1 MTRRLLNDNRKWNHY
16 FCPARLGAYERV
28 YHIYLLHNHTIH
40 NKSKKKKRLDQ
51 VGLKAES
58 ACQHSQQ
65 VREHPV
71 VPARRAACVYE
82 CVKENKTKS
91 GQAAARKKGF
101 IKSSRVRY
109 FSRLSASRS
118 L

>member
-1 MTRRLLNDNRKWNHY
+1 MTIENGIITSVRHVSEHMKECTIYIYCTTIQFTIKVRR
-16 FCPARLGAYERV
+16 
-28 YHIYLLHNHTIH
+28 
-40 NKSKKKKRLDQ
+40 KKRLDQ